1 MPTEAVRRD
10 EAAPAQEARSSR
22 ARPDR
27 PAVSAGLAKSL
38 TFAAFVAVFVV
49 YIIWLG
55 GLFLN
60 PATRLLDVHSNT
72 PVLLLALSVTVTL
85 LSGQFDLSVGSMA
98 TLTAFLTVGLTVRQG
113 WPFWLVLVAVLGVG
127 IVGGLLSGFLVARLR
142 VNAFIATLGTGGVFL
157 GLSAV
162 YSDDQVVSPT
172 NRQLPAWFTGL
183 GQFGHKVPAWI
194 PWLVIALALVWA
206 VSILVRRFGEYSN
219 RRRLAVAAVA
229 AASVAVFIA
238 LNGPRWIDAI
248 SELIAVLLLVAAVL
262 WILLN
267 QTPYGRNLR
276 ATGSNTVAARLAGVH
291 TRRVTIIAFVIGG
304 ALASLSGMSLASL
317 NDSAAPGVAV
327 DFLLPAFA
335 AAFLSTVLFSRGGFT
350 VWGTIT
356 GGVFVVW
363 VAQGLILGGLQYT
376 WTDVVNG
383 IVLVSAVALST
394 TFRSRE

>member
-1 MPTEAVRRD
+1 MPTETVRRD
-10 EAAPAQEARSSR
+10 EAAPAQEARGNR
-22 ARPDR
+22 AW
-27 PAVSAGLAKSL
+27 PALSPSLARSL
-38 TFAAFVAVFVV
+38 TFVAFLAVFVT
-49 YIIWLG
+49 YTIWLG

-60 PATRLLDVHSNT
+60 PGTRLLDVHSNT
-72 PVLLLALSVTVTL
+72 PVLLLALSVMVTL

-98 TLTAFLTVGLTVRQG
+98 TLVAFLTVGLTVRQG
-113 WPFWLVLVAVLGVG
+113 WPFWLVLVSVLVVG
-127 IVGGLLSGFLVARLR
+127 IVGGLLNGVLVTLLR

-162 YSDDQVVSPT
+162 YSNDQVVSPV
-172 NRQLPAWFTGL
+172 NRQLPGWFTGL
-183 GQFGHKVPAWI
+183 GQFGHKVPTWI
-194 PWLVIALALVWA
+194 PWLAIALALVWA
-206 VSILVRRFGEYSN
+206 ASILVRRLSQYSN
-219 RRRLAVAAVA
+219 RRRLAIAAAAV
-229 AASVAVFIA
+229 ASVAVFAA

-248 SELIAVLLLVAAVL
+248 SNLVALLFLVAAVL
-262 WILLN
+262 WVLLN

-276 ATGSNTVAARLAGVH
+276 ATGSNAAAARLAGVR
-291 TRRVTIIAFVIGG
+291 TRRATIIAFVIGG
-304 ALASLSGMSLASL
+304 TLASLSGITLASL

-356 GGVFVVW
+356 GGVFIVW

-383 IVLVSAVALST
+383 VVLVSAVALST
-394 TFRSRE
+394 TFRARE